1 MKGCFIEGE
10 KIYLRPFNESDI
22 EIWYQWF
29 NNEEVTYHMDKRR
42 FPNTPEKQ
50 LKFMKG
56 INASPSDIQLA
67 IVHKKDDE
75 LIGTVGLH
83 LIDFINRNAD
93 ISIVIGEKKYWKKGI
108 GKEACNLVIDHAFNM
123 LNLHKL
129 TAGMVEENMASY
141 NLFVS
146 LGFEKEGVYK
156 EQVFLH
162 GKYRNIVKL
171 GLPKGNYLATEAQRH
186 MVE

>member
-1 MKGCFIEGE
+1 MKGCFIKGE
-10 KIYLRPFNESDI
+10 KIYLRPFNEGDV
-22 EIWYQWF
+22 EKWYQWF
-29 NNEEVTYHMDKRR
+29 NDEEVTHYMDKRR

-50 LKFMKG
+50 LEFMKQ
-56 INASPSDIQLA
+56 INASTADIQLA
-67 IVHKKDDE
+67 IVHQKDDE

-83 LIDFINRNAD
+83 QIDFINRNAD
-93 ISIVIGEKKYWKKGI
+93 ISIVIGEKKYWKKGF
-108 GKEACNLVIDHAFNM
+108 GKEAGALIIDHAFNM

-171 GLPKGNYLATEAQRH
+171 GLPKKEFWNKRGR
-186 MVE
+186 